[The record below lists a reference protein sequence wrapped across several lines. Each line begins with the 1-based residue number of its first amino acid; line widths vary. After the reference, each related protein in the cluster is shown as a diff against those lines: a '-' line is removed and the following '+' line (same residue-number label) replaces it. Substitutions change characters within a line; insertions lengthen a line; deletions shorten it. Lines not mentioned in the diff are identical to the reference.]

1 MYAWEPF
8 FLQKVEMI
16 RAKEIRILIKN
27 GILRATNTMI
37 TYFIP
42 VLVRAK
48 KSIELICFVALLNRG
63 DR

>member
-8 FLQKVEMI
+8 FLRKVEMI
-16 RAKEIRILIKN
+16 RAKEIRLLIKN
-27 GILRATNTMI
+27 AILRSTNTMI

-48 KSIELICFVALLNRG
+48 KVYRTNLFCFNLNLE
-63 DR
+63 